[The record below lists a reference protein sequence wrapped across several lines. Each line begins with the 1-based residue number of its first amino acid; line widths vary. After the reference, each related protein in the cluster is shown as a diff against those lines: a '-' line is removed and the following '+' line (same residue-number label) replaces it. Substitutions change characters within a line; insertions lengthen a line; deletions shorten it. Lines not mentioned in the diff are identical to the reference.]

1 MLIQIVWFLKLV
13 GFWSCDHV
21 GVLGFL
27 LTLCHYAPDTC
38 STCNKLWTSIELCIF
53 GCDSGWTLRTY
64 CCIQYTSE
72 INFLLYIALTSK
84 KWILVYLEDV
94 SKTMCIEP
102 FSSTIFWSDFI
113 LCTSRWWRQVCRI
126 CQEPSLVSS
135 KLLHACGCK
144 GSIAFVHQ
152 GVSGMTG
159 PGWWWMIYCK
169 YIARRSFLAWFTIN
183 WW

>member
-21 GVLGFL
+21 GVLGFV

-102 FSSTIFWSDFI
+102 FSSTSIFFGRISSFAPHDDDDRYVAFAKSPPWFLPNYYTPVGAKVPLPLFIKVWVGWRVPDDDGWSI
-113 LCTSRWWRQVCRI
+113 VNTLRGGR
-126 CQEPSLVSS
+126 SLHG
-135 KLLHACGCK
+135 L
-144 GSIAFVHQ
+144 
-152 GVSGMTG
+152 
-159 PGWWWMIYCK
+159 
-169 YIARRSFLAWFTIN
+169 R
-183 WW
+183 